1 MHCFYFCCFAALKP
15 AGVDAT
21 KKGIFL
27 LMHFRL
33 FIGIVDVI
41 SRRRRVV
48 QAAEVEK
55 PASVIGLGKWSMG
68 NFLYDRLL
76 YSFE

>member
-1 MHCFYFCCFAALKP
+1 
-15 AGVDAT
+15 
-21 KKGIFL
+21 
-27 LMHFRL
+27 MHFRL

-41 SRRRRVV
+41 SRLKRRRAV